1 MKKPIILIVLFLIIG
16 SVLYA
21 YKMYNKP
28 HTDVGTT
35 DAAETLSAEDIFK
48 AFDND
53 EAAAMLKYSDKVI
66 AVEGILLSKDLSNEL
81 EPQIVLDGNG
91 YDGYIR
97 CGFKPE
103 MSPKIVALAEN
114 NPISIKGI
122 CVGMNG
128 SEELDL
134 LADKDVVLSNC
145 ILID

>member
-1 MKKPIILIVLFLIIG
+1 MKKTIILIVLLTMIG

-28 HTDVGTT
+28 HTDVVTT
-35 DAAETLSAEDIFK
+35 DAAETVSAEDIFE

-53 EAAAMLKYSDKVI
+53 EAAAMVKYADKVI

-81 EPQIVLDGNG
+81 EPQILLDGNG
-91 YDGYIR
+91 YDGFIR
-97 CGFKPE
+97 CGFKPG
-103 MSPKIVALAEN
+103 MLPKIVALVEN
-114 NPISIKGI
+114 NPISVKGI

-145 ILID
+145 TLID

>member
-1 MKKPIILIVLFLIIG
+1 MKKPIILIALFLIIG

-28 HTDVGTT
+28 HTDVVTT
-35 DAAETLSAEDIFK
+35 DAAETVSAEDIFT

-53 EAAAMLKYSDKVI
+53 EAAAMIQYSDKVI

-91 YDGYIR
+91 YDGFIR

-103 MSPKIVALAEN
+103 MLSKIVALVEN
-114 NPISIKGI
+114 NPIGIKGI

-145 ILID
+145 TLID

>member
-28 HTDVGTT
+28 HTDVVTT
-35 DAAETLSAEDIFK
+35 DAAETVSAEDIFA

-53 EAAAMLKYSDKVI
+53 EAAAMLKYADKVI
-66 AVEGILLSKDLSNEL
+66 ALEGILLSKDLSNEL

-103 MSPKIVALAEN
+103 MLPKIIALGEN

-122 CVGMNG
+122 CVGMNE

-145 ILID
+145 TLID

>member
-28 HTDVGTT
+28 HTDVASTE
-35 DAAETLSAEDIFK
+35 AAETVSAEDIFA
-48 AFDND
+48 AFDHD
-53 EAAAMLKYSDKVI
+53 EAAAMIQYADKVI
-66 AVEGILLSKDLSNEL
+66 TVEGILLSKDLSNEL

-91 YDGYIR
+91 YDGFIR

-103 MSPKIVALAEN
+103 MLSKIVALEEN
-114 NPISIKGI
+114 SPVSIKGI
-122 CVGMNG
+122 CGGMNG

-134 LADKDVVLSNC
+134 LADTDVVLSNC
-145 ILID
+145 TLID

>member
-28 HTDVGTT
+28 HTDVVTT

-53 EAAAMLKYSDKVI
+53 EAAAMIQYADKVI
-66 AVEGILLSKDLSNEL
+66 AVEGILLAKDLSNEL

-91 YDGYIR
+91 YDGFIR
-97 CGFKPE
+97 CGFKPG
-103 MSPKIVALAEN
+103 MLPKIVALAEN

-145 ILID
+145 TLID

>member
-28 HTDVGTT
+28 HTDVVTT
-35 DAAETLSAEDIFK
+35 DAAETVSAEDIFA

-53 EAAAMLKYSDKVI
+53 EAAAMVKYADKVI

-81 EPQIVLDGNG
+81 EPQIILNGNG
-91 YDGYIR
+91 YDGFIR

-103 MSPKIVALAEN
+103 MLSGIIALVENSPV
-114 NPISIKGI
+114 SIKGI
-122 CVGMNG
+122 CVGING

-145 ILID
+145 TLID

>member
-28 HTDVGTT
+28 HTDVVTT
-35 DAAETLSAEDIFK
+35 DATETLSAEDIFK

-53 EAAAMLKYSDKVI
+53 EAAAIVKYADKVI
-66 AVEGILLSKDLSNEL
+66 AVEGILLLKDLSNEL
-81 EPQIVLDGNG
+81 EPQIVLYGNG
-91 YDGYIR
+91 YDGFIR
-97 CGFKPE
+97 CGFKPG
-103 MSPKIVALAEN
+103 MLPKIIALAEN

-145 ILID
+145 TLID

>member
-1 MKKPIILIVLFLIIG
+1 
-16 SVLYA
+16 
-21 YKMYNKP
+21 MYNKP
-28 HTDVGTT
+28 HTDVVRT
-35 DAAETLSAEDIFK
+35 DAAETVSAEDIFA

-53 EAAAMLKYSDKVI
+53 EAAAMLKYADKVI
-66 AVEGILLSKDLSNEL
+66 ALEGILLSKDLSNEL

-103 MSPKIVALAEN
+103 MLTKIIALGEN

-145 ILID
+145 TLID